1 MKKSIFLLLMLA
13 AVSVAVSC
21 EKEPAPFEQPEQ
33 TSINPE
39 VEEITAETAKFY
51 GLWTRHVEYT
61 NDMFCT
67 HADWEWRFYD
77 NGRCNLWVGQ
87 YDQSRIVGVSSSIID
102 YEVRDGKLYLC
113 FNGGP
118 DEQQDWDELDYE
130 FQGDDMLVLSCEYEG
145 ESIVW
150 QFVRTEDAD
159 DQLVGDWS
167 AIVGRGVNDEYI
179 ERHYSF
185 TTPTYGYVYEITY
198 NSTGTQSLGHKMI
211 GDFRYVIDGNMIIAT
226 GYGNPYSYSDKLYF
240 RVSGTKLYLSH
251 REGENEVMYSNF
263 KAENNI
269 PY

>member
-21 EKEPAPFEQPEQ
+21 EKEPAPFYQPEQ

-77 NGRCNLWVGQ
+77 NGRCNRWVGQ
-87 YDQSRIVGVSSSIID
+87 YDQSRIVGFSSSIID
-102 YEVRDGKLYLC
+102 YEVRDGKLYLR

>member
-21 EKEPAPFEQPEQ
+21 EKEPAPFYQPEQ

-77 NGRCNLWVGQ
+77 NGRCNRWVGQ
-87 YDQSRIVGVSSSIID
+87 YNQSRIVGFSSSIID

-118 DEQQDWDELDYE
+118 DEQQDWDEWDYE

-226 GYGNPYSYSDKLYF
+226 GYGDPYSYSDKLYF